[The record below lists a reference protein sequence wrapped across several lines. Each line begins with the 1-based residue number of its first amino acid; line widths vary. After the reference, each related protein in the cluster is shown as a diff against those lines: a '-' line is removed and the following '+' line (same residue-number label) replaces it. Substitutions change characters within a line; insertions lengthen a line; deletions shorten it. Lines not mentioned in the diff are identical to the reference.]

1 LAIVAVQEDGEAVST
16 ALLGLGLDVRR
27 GETSTEIVRMI
38 YGLQPDIVV
47 LDVRRPSV
55 DGLDICRRLRQD
67 AANLSV
73 SQVPIMLLAGDDA
86 EVDAVLGLEL
96 GADDVV
102 QKPYGVRLL
111 QARVKALLRRASF
124 AGESPFVTQ
133 RFLSSG
139 DLTVDLVGRHVS
151 RAGERI
157 RVTPRELELLALF
170 VRHPGQILTRD
181 EILCHVWRDQVPRE
195 SHTLNVHVRWLRCK
209 IEPDPSQPTRLQTV
223 TGRGYIF
230 VE

>member
-38 YGLQPDIVV
+38 YGLQPNIVV

-55 DGLDICRRLRQD
+55 DGLDICCRLRQD

-86 EVDAVLGLEL
+86 EVDAILGLEL

-102 QKPYGVRLL
+102 QKPFSARLL
-111 QARVKALLRRASF
+111 QARAKALLRRVSF
-124 AGESPFVTQ
+124 AGESRIVSR

-139 DLTVDLVGRHVS
+139 DLTVDLVGRRVS
-151 RAGERI
+151 RAGEHI
-157 RVTPRELELLALF
+157 RLTPRELDLLALF
-170 VRHPGQILTRD
+170 VRYPGQILTRD
-181 EILCHVWRDQVPRE
+181 EILRHVWRDQVPRE
-195 SHTLNVHVRWLRCK
+195 SHTLNVHVRWLRSK